1 MLGLL
6 FCSTKLITGMSLH
19 IHIKKELRFNDY
31 PNSFIITIVYLF
43 SFNVT

>member
-31 PNSFIITIVYLF
+31 PNSFITIVYLF
-43 SFNVT
+43 LFNVT